1 VVIVRGEK
9 GLGGVIRRWR
19 EKRGLSQT
27 ELARRAR
34 LRQKTISDL
43 ENGAPPSFRSLTRI
57 LVALD
62 LEIDVVARRVD
73 PPEVF

>member
-1 VVIVRGEK
+1 MIVRGEN
-9 GLGGVIRRWR
+9 GLPGVIRRWR

-57 LVALD
+57 LAALD
-62 LEIDVVARRVD
+62 LEIDVVARRAD
-73 PPEVF
+73 APEEF